1 MTDTDARARL
11 IDLADCPI
19 RAPSADAAKSVA
31 ADLRPLVTDYPVIG
45 EVLAS
50 SGPARDFLLA
60 ALALSPYLRDLALS
74 DPGAL
79 SLSLTR
85 PALELVAEV
94 TADARSCW
102 RGVDG
107 APASESEVMR
117 DLRRAKRRV
126 AMALALHDLARLISC
141 RDTTL
146 CLSKFADASLSAAF
160 DHLLRG
166 AHDTGKLT
174 LPDPDRPGENSGL
187 IVLGMGKH
195 GAGELNYSSDID
207 IVVFFDP
214 DAGIVGDR
222 DEATDI
228 FARLVRRLVR
238 IMQERTGDGYVFRTD
253 LRLRPDPGSTPLA
266 FPLDAALNYYES
278 RGQNWER
285 AAYIKARPVAGDLAA
300 GERFVTELVP
310 FVFRKYLDFAA
321 ISDIHSIKRQ
331 IHAHRGFGDI
341 AVKGH
346 NVKLGRGGIREIE
359 FFVQTQQLIAGGR
372 MPKLRLRRTDE
383 MLVAL
388 ARARWID
395 PATARTLTASYW
407 YLRDVEHRIQMVRDE
422 QSHALP
428 EIEAEL
434 ARIALMMG
442 EAGTGPFGETYVSV
456 LRRVEEC
463 YAALFE
469 NEAGLS
475 GDVGN
480 LVFTGEDDDPE
491 TLKTLSQ
498 LGFERPADISRVIRT
513 WHYGRYRATQSVEA
527 RERLTEL
534 TPELLRVFGATR
546 RADEALLRFD
556 AFIAGLPA
564 GIQLFSLI
572 GSNPGLMSLMVTI
585 MTAAP
590 RLAEVIARKP
600 HVFDGMLDPGLMAE
614 LPTRDYLAE
623 RLEAF
628 LEGASVYEEVLDR
641 LRIVA
646 QEQKFLIGVR
656 LLTGSIAADRAARA
670 FSHLADLIIGAALD
684 AVRAGMEEAH
694 GKVPGGRVAVIGM
707 GKLGSR
713 ELTAGSDIDIILLYD
728 HDPEAEDSDGPKPLD
743 PARYYA
749 RMTQRLVA
757 ALSAPTAEGILYEV
771 DLRLRPSGNKGPVA
785 TSVRAFAKYQAEEA
799 WTWEH
804 MALTRA
810 RSVAG
815 DAALCAHARTLI
827 DEVLARPRESAKL
840 RADLV
845 EMRELIETEKPSRDI
860 WDVKL
865 IPGGLIDIEFIAQ
878 LLSLEARAGGW
889 LPDRDGGSPES
900 PHEGS
905 AIDPAGINATGPA
918 SGPASQRPDL
928 GECTGTDVTLATL
941 GPGALGLEATEQ
953 LRGALALWSGHAQI
967 VRLCTEGAFDPGD
980 APAGLIELVTRTG
993 EAPDIKSLEADFK
1006 AASKRIRTLFE
1017 EVTRPGPAAA
1027 ESQG

>member
-1 MTDTDARARL
+1 MTETNRPTRL
-11 IDLADCPI
+11 IDLERNPI
-19 RAPSADAAKSVA
+19 RAPSAAAARSVA
-31 ADLRPLVTDYPVIG
+31 ADLTPLGADHPEIAA
-45 EVLAS
+45 LL
-50 SGPARDFLLA
+50 SGDTAAREFLLA

-74 DPGAL
+74 DPEAL
-79 SLSLTR
+79 SLSLSR
-85 PALELVAEV
+85 PAAGLVAET
-94 TADARSCW
+94 TAKARACW
-102 RGVDG
+102 RRDDG
-107 APASESEVMR
+107 TAASESEVMR
-117 DLRRAKRRV
+117 DLRRAKRQV
-126 AMALALHDLARLISC
+126 AMTLALSDLAGLIAC
-141 RDTTL
+141 NETTQQ
-146 CLSKFADASLSAAF
+146 LSNLADASLGAAF
-160 DHLLRG
+160 DHLLFNG
-166 AHDTGKLT
+166 HETGKFT
-174 LPDPDRPGENSGL
+174 LHNPDNPGDGSGL

-214 DAGIVGDR
+214 DAGIVDDP

-266 FPLDAALNYYES
+266 FPLEAALNYYES

-285 AAYIKARPVAGDLAA
+285 AAFIKARAVAGDLAA
-300 GERFVTELVP
+300 GERFIRDLVP

-346 NVKLGRGGIREIE
+346 NTKLGRGGIREIE

-372 MPKLRLRRTDE
+372 MPKLRQRRTDE

-395 PATARTLTASYW
+395 PPTARTLAESYW

-422 QSHALP
+422 QSHTLP
-428 EIEAEL
+428 ETEAEL
-434 ARIALMMG
+434 ARIALMMR
-442 EAGTGPFGETYVSV
+442 ESDTASFSKTYVSV
-456 LRRVEEC
+456 LKRVEEC

-475 GDVGN
+475 GGAGN

-491 TLKTLSQ
+491 TLKTLSR
-498 LGFERPADISRVIRT
+498 LGFERPADISRIIRT

-534 TPELLRVFGATR
+534 TPELLRVFGATK
-546 RADEALLRFD
+546 RADEALIRFD

-614 LPTRDYLAE
+614 LPTRDYLAD
-623 RLEAF
+623 RLGSF
-628 LEGASVYEEVLDR
+628 LEGATAYEEVLDR

-646 QEQKFLIGVR
+646 LEQKFLIGVR
-656 LLTGSIAADRAARA
+656 LLTGAIAPERAARA
-670 FSHLADLIIGAALD
+670 FSHLADLIIAAALD
-684 AVRAGMEEAH
+684 AVRVGMEKAH
-694 GKVPGGRVAVIGM
+694 GKIPGGRAAVLGM
-707 GKLGSR
+707 GKLGSL

-728 HDPEAEDSDGPKPLD
+728 HDPDAEESDGPKPLD
-743 PARYYA
+743 PARYYT

-810 RSVAG
+810 RTVAG
-815 DAALCAHARTLI
+815 DAGLCADARQLI
-827 DEVLARPRESAKL
+827 DEVLARPRDKAKL
-840 RADLV
+840 RADLT
-845 EMRELIETEKPSRDI
+845 EMRGLIEQEKPPRDI

-878 LLSLEARAGGW
+878 MLSLEARANGW
-889 LPDRDGGSPES
+889 LPEAAEDGAGDRAAEAGTAGG
-900 PHEGS
+900 GG
-905 AIDPAGINATGPA
+905 AFA
-918 SGPASQRPDL
+918 SPASQEPES
-928 GECTGTDVTLATL
+928 GECTGTDATLAAL
-941 GPGALGLEATEQ
+941 GPKALGLETTET
-953 LRGALALWSGHAQI
+953 LRRALALWSGHAQI
-967 VRLCTEGAFDPGD
+967 VRLCAEGEFDPKE
-980 APAGLIELVTRTG
+980 APAGLIDLVTRSG
-993 EAPDIKSLEADFK
+993 EAPSLKSLEADFK
-1006 AASKRIRTLFE
+1006 ATSKQVRALFKGI
-1017 EVTRPGPAAA
+1017 T
-1027 ESQG
+1027 S